1 LKSQLSLLKKLL
13 FLILVVGMVAALT
26 FYYLINVA
34 PALKGDEKI
43 EVLIRKGDSFAN
55 VEAQL
60 TNSPDLKYGFLLR
73 PVAKALKYDLY
84 VKPGRYLIQP
94 GSSIFEIIRKLRSG
108 NQDAINVTLNNITFL
123 HQLAGKVAAKLDID
137 STDLANTIYDSSI
150 AQKYGFSKESFA
162 AMFLCNTYSF
172 FWNTSVEGFLERMHD
187 EYQRFWNDERTNKA
201 LKLNLKPE
209 EVIILASIV
218 NKETNYRA
226 EYPKVAGVYL
236 NRLRKGMLLQADPT
250 VKFAVGDMAIRRVL
264 NTHLQTDSPYNTYMY
279 VGLPPGPICLP
290 ELDVIEGVLNAQ
302 QHDYLYFCAIYG
314 SGQHAFAVSYDQH
327 LKNAR
332 EYHQTLNRQK
342 IYR

>member
-1 LKSQLSLLKKLL
+1 MKSQLSLLKKFLL
-13 FLILVVGMVAALT
+13 IILITGIAVGLYFFYLV
-26 FYYLINVA
+26 NVA
-34 PALKGDEKI
+34 PALKEDQSI
-43 EVLIRKGDSFAN
+43 EVLIRKGDNYSGI
-55 VEAQL
+55 EAQL
-60 TNSPDLKYGFLLR
+60 TNNNELQYGFLLK
-73 PVAKALKYDLY
+73 PVAKALKYDKY
-84 VKPGRYLIQP
+84 VKPGRYVIKP
-94 GSSIFEIIRKLRSG
+94 GSTILDIIRKLRSG

-123 HQLAGKVAAKLDID
+123 HQLAGKVALRLDID
-137 STDLANTIYDSSI
+137 STELANALYDANI
-150 AQKYGFSKESFA
+150 AGTYGFSKESFA

-187 EYQRFWNDERTNKA
+187 EYQRYWNDERSNKA

-218 NKETNYRA
+218 NKETNYRS
-226 EYPKVAGVYL
+226 EYPTVAGVYL

-250 VKFAVGDMAIRRVL
+250 VKFAVGDMALRRIL
-264 NTHLQTDSPYNTYMY
+264 KTHLQSDSPYNTYKY
-279 VGLPPGPICLP
+279 SGLPPGPICLP

-314 SGQHAFAVSYDQH
+314 SGQHAFAVNYDQH

-332 EYHQTLNRQK
+332 EYHKALNREK

>member
-1 LKSQLSLLKKLL
+1 MRSQLSLLKKFLFAILL
-13 FLILVVGMVAALT
+13 VGIAIGAG
-26 FYYLINVA
+26 FYYLANVA
-34 PALKGDEKI
+34 SALKGDEPI
-43 EVLIRKGDSFAN
+43 EVLIRKGDAYSS

-60 TNSPDLKYGFLLR
+60 TNSNELQYGFLLK

-84 VKPGRYLIQP
+84 VKPGRYVVQP
-94 GSSIFEIIRKLRSG
+94 GSTILDIIRKLRSG

-137 STDLANTIYDSSI
+137 STELSNAFYDSDI

-172 FWNTSVEGFLERMHD
+172 FWNTSVEGFLDRMQD
-187 EYQRFWNDERTNKA
+187 EYQRYWNEERTSKA
-201 LKLNLKPE
+201 LKLNLQPE
-209 EVIILASIV
+209 DVIILASIV
-218 NKETNYRA
+218 NKETNYRP

-250 VKFAVGDMAIRRVL
+250 VKFAIGDMAIRRIL
-264 NTHLQTDSPYNTYMY
+264 NTHLQTDSPYNTYKY
-279 VGLPPGPICLP
+279 TGLPPGPICLP

-302 QHDYLYFCAIYG
+302 QHDYLYFCATYG
-314 SGQHAFAVSYDQH
+314 SGQHAFAVTYDQH
-327 LKNAR
+327 LKNAKA
-332 EYHQTLNRQK
+332 YHQELNRQK